1 MVNFL
6 DIVFRSYLSL
16 FHYDTKIELK
26 YKIEIKIK

>member
-1 MVNFL
+1 MVNFM
-6 DIVFRSYLSL
+6 DIVVRSYLSP